1 MNINIGGKYIIE
13 SNAHD
18 FILYEVRI
26 VQQGKTAGQETK
38 ARIGYFAK
46 LEQLIKALFS
56 HEIKSEE
63 IQSLQDMQRHI
74 EKMALQL
81 EKAFSEISK

>member
-1 MNINIGGKYIIE
+1 MNINIGDKYIIE

-18 FILYEVRI
+18 FILYELRI

-38 ARIGYFAK
+38 ARLGYFSK
-46 LEQLIKALFS
+46 LEQLIRTLFS
-56 HEIKSEE
+56 HDIKSEE
-63 IQSLQDMQRHI
+63 INSLQDMQQSI
-74 EKMALQL
+74 ERLAMEC

>member
-1 MNINIGGKYIIE
+1 MNINIGDKYIIE

-38 ARIGYFAK
+38 ARLGYFSK

-56 HEIKSEE
+56 HDIKSEE
-63 IQSLQDMQRHI
+63 INSLQDMQKKI
-74 EKMALQL
+74 ENLASQC